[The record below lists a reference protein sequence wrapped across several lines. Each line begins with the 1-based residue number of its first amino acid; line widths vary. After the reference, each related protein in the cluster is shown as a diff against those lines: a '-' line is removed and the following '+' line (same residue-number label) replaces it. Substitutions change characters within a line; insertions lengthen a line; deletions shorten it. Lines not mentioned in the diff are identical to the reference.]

1 MPIRTIIRQAA
12 LRHRGRMTLAAH
24 RTRGW
29 SYFALAVFVIATA
42 ACGQRTEDWFYI
54 ANFEGKTSEMYLRRL
69 PDHQAQYRMG
79 VVTDGRFTGEG
90 ALVQI
95 NCEKHALRYVRVQ
108 DWEDGKMT
116 HDVRAQDDST
126 WRAAAGTEAGKAL
139 HGAVCYGSFVPGP
152 PRPWRRVAYI
162 SELNY
167 LDVYPPM
174 TGGGKV
180 LYRIGFGETAN
191 FTGRSV
197 SADVNCSKRMIRK
210 FGEQTFN
217 DGVQS
222 AYKRLKDEPWTP
234 VQDDKIASLALDVAC
249 R

>member
-1 MPIRTIIRQAA
+1 MVCDRLDSWR
-12 LRHRGRMTLAAH
+12 R
-24 RTRGW
+24 
-29 SYFALAVFVIATA
+29 TA
-42 ACGQRTEDWFYI
+42 ATLE
-54 ANFEGKTSEMYLRRL
+54 
-69 PDHQAQYRMG
+69 
-79 VVTDGRFTGEG
+79 
-90 ALVQI
+90 
-95 NCEKHALRYVRVQ
+95 
-108 DWEDGKMT
+108 
-116 HDVRAQDDST
+116 
-126 WRAAAGTEAGKAL
+126 AA
-139 HGAVCYGSFVPGP
+139 F
-152 PRPWRRVAYI
+152 AYI

-167 LDVYPPM
+167 LDVYLHRYRR
-174 TGGGKV
+174 GQV
-180 LYRIGFGETAN
+180 LYRIGFGDCRQ